1 MFDGGGFKIWKTMPE
16 DEHYFGLGDKT
27 GPMDHRDLAF
37 TMWNTD
43 AFGWQESTDTLYKD
57 IPFIFALRDGAS
69 YGIFLDN
76 TYRSSFDF
84 GKEQSGAY
92 SFRADGGD
100 LDYYFFYGPEPKR
113 VIKQLSELVG
123 RIPLPPLFALG
134 YQQCRYS
141 YYPESQVRQ
150 IASEFRKR
158 KIPADVIYLDI
169 DYQKNNRPFTVD
181 TERFPNFQGMIKDLR
196 AEGFKVVAITDLHIA
211 DLP

>member
-1 MFDGGGFKIWKTMPE
+1 MLPQAFQNNDPKLEIADAADHISLQTGSLTVSVYKSPLRIAFLQPSGALISEDMRSLPVMFDGSGFKIWKTMPE

-43 AFGWQESTDTLYKD
+43 AFGWQESTDPLYKD

-92 SFRADGGD
+92 SFGAQAPQAPAR
-100 LDYYFFYGPEPKR
+100 
-113 VIKQLSELVG
+113 QLSRRPCRSG
-123 RIPLPPLFALG
+123 RTRSRPPTTAAAL
-134 YQQCRYS
+134 S
-141 YYPESQVRQ
+141 
-150 IASEFRKR
+150 
-158 KIPADVIYLDI
+158 PARSR
-169 DYQKNNRPFTVD
+169 RP
-181 TERFPNFQGMIKDLR
+181 
-196 AEGFKVVAITDLHIA
+196 HW
-211 DLP
+211 